1 MLLPSPFLFR
11 CFYLFMRSF
20 RLCEKRH
27 LTRERGV
34 SFLQLCSRSDGPTPS
49 VWLHLGLWIQE
60 VTAHKAPRCRLQGWG
75 GVVDGGQTEFGRSCS
90 VMQVQ
95 TLFCPQLTFP
105 SGFPLHSG
113 TSQYPKLT
121 VWGCIRWKP
130 KKNKT
135 HTQFKATG
143 KRNTQN
149 KHCSLTT
156 LLSTLPLTS
165 EPDEAG
171 CSHSCTC
178 DWINTVWAHKKHQH
192 KPPSVR
198 WFTVAPRVL
207 LLPAPGTALL

>member
-121 VWGCIRWKP
+121 VWGCRRWKP
-130 KKNKT
+130 KKKQNT
-135 HTQFKATG
+135 HTVQSHG
-143 KRNTQN
+143 K
-149 KHCSLTT
+149 
-156 LLSTLPLTS
+156 
-165 EPDEAG
+165 
-171 CSHSCTC
+171 
-178 DWINTVWAHKKHQH
+178 KKHTKQTLQFNYTFEYTSSDKRTWLSRLFAQLH
-192 KPPSVR
+192 LWLNKYCMSS
-198 WFTVAPRVL
+198 
-207 LLPAPGTALL
+207 